1 MTNKIVIAISTIFFL
16 CSMQKETDW
25 KSIIVV
31 TNEKVLT
38 YDLAQTERLKVKF
51 RRAKNNLSN
60 VILKYII

>member
-1 MTNKIVIAISTIFFL
+1 
-16 CSMQKETDW
+16 MQKETDW

-51 RRAKNNLSN
+51 HRAKNNLSN